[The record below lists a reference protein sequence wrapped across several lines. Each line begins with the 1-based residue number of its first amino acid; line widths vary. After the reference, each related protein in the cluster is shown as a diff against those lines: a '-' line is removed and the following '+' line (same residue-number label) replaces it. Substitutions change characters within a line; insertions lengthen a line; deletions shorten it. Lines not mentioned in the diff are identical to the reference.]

1 MTLDKAALQS
11 GILALLTD
19 MRSRTEVSDSDFAGT
34 LADLIDTYIR
44 SATITIAAGI
54 PVSTAGGP
62 TAQTGTTTAPAVATI
77 Q

>member
-1 MTLDKAALQS
+1 MLNKQLLKTQILD
-11 GILALLTD
+11 LLTD
-19 MRSRTEVSDSDFAGT
+19 MRSRTEVSDADFAAS
-34 LADLIDTYIR
+34 LADLIDTYIK